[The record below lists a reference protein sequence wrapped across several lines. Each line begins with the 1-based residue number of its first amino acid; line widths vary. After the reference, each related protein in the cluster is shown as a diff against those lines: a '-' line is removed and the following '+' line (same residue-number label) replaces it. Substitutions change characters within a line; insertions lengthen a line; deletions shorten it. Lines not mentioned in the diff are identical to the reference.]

1 MGTELAFGEMMKES
15 LTKVQGALPKDFNI
29 ERFTQNALAMLGSNQ
44 QLKDFAIKNKSG
56 SAQIKAGLMRGAY
69 LGLDA
74 MNKEFHLVPFKDTLN
89 FMLDYRGAEK
99 LCKKYSIR
107 PIKEIYAKLV
117 REGDDFEESI
127 VNNIPCINFKP
138 KPFNNGAILG
148 GFAVCVFMD
157 GGCKYETM
165 SLEEMNK
172 CRSKSR
178 ASNSM
183 AWAEFPEQMYIKT
196 VLHRLCK
203 HIELDFDSAE
213 QRQEFDN
220 DVAIETEPT
229 AIRDNQIQ
237 QNANSVDF
245 DYEDAE
251 VKPAEPENP
260 FGDGISES
268 DMPFK
273 K

>member
-15 LTKVQGALPKDFNI
+15 LIKVQGALPKDFNI
-29 ERFTQNALAMLGSNQ
+29 ERFTQNALAMLGNNQ

-107 PIKEIYAKLV
+107 PIKDIYAKLV
-117 REGDDFEESI
+117 REGDYFEEGI
-127 VNNIPCINFKP
+127 KDNELCINFRP
-138 KPFNNGAILG
+138 KPFNNGNILG
-148 GFAVCVFMD
+148 GLAVCKFMD
-157 GGCKYETM
+157 GGIKYETM

-183 AWAEFPEQMYIKT
+183 AWAEFPETMYAKT

-203 HIELDFDSAE
+203 HIELDFDSVE

-220 DVAIETEPT
+220 DVAIETDPQEV
-229 AIRDNQIQ
+229 RNNKVQ

-245 DYEDAE
+245 EFEDAE
-251 VKPAEPENP
+251 VKPVEQSSPFENV
-260 FGDGISES
+260 DTS
-268 DMPFK
+268 DMPFNK